1 MVLAAN
7 CTQGKVSRYD
17 MTALSECQL
26 FADDC
31 ILYCIIKEKHDQ
43 DILQADIN
51 QLIEWSEISQMTLML
66 ANV

>member
-1 MVLAAN
+1 MYVN
-7 CTQGKVSRYD
+7 DISGGISSNIR
-17 MTALSECQL
+17 L

-31 ILYCIIKEKHDQ
+31 ILYRIIKEKHDQ

-51 QLIEWSEISQMTLML
+51 QLIEWSEILQMTLML